1 MRKAKGAEVFYGYFC
16 PAVFISL
23 VTGSALVIKPAL
35 YVCGMKQLVRLMASR
50 FTQVGFVQFLDSRV
64 LMGFTQLAGSVDVIE
79 SLGADSAD
87 IGKVADAG
95 VNLRLSAAV
104 DTAAWASHNLDEM
117 IVGLA
122 VLYLGQKFFGIL

>member
-50 FTQVGFVQFLDSRV
+50 FTQVGFVQFL
-64 LMGFTQLAGSVDVIE
+64 E

-117 IVGLA
+117 IVGFA